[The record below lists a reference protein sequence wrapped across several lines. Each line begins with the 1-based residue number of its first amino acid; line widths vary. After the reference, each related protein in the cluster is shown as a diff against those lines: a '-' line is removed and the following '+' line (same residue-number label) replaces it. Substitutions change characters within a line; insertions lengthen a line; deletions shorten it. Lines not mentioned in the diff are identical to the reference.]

1 MKGEREGQLIDIVIL
16 QDQITVTK
24 EKKKVNRYID
34 LASVIS
40 TQHKVKTK
48 IVLLV
53 IEALGSVSK
62 QLNTYIDVSNIIGS
76 AQISTITCTA
86 RFLRDVLSL

>member
-53 IEALGSVSK
+53 IEALGSVFK
-62 QLNTYIDVSNIIGS
+62 PVNTYIDVSNIIDR
-76 AQISTITCTA
+76 AQISTITYTA